1 MQAKVLASFYVS
13 FRFFFSCNIYF
24 YMPTAMP
31 IDKNCPREEGGG
43 AEGVGG
49 GGGVGKWRTDDENDS
64 GNLWSS
70 HKTHN
75 Q

>member
-1 MQAKVLASFYVS
+1 MQAKVLACFYVS
-13 FRFFFSCNIYF
+13 FRISVFFFSCNIYF

-31 IDKNCPREEGGG
+31 IDKNCPKEEGG
-43 AEGVGG
+43 AEGA
-49 GGGVGKWRTDDENDS
+49 GGGVGKWRADDENDS